1 MLKFIWGVLTLL
13 LLLSC
18 QSSVPDVKET
28 RLLLGTVVTF
38 TVSGV
43 PEDLALQAI
52 TQAATVMQQVENKF
66 TTHGDMQN
74 TVKAF
79 NQAAVG
85 EAIHLDVAVDKL
97 LQQSIIYWQQTQAAF
112 DPTLGDLNKRWG
124 FSGDKAP
131 SKPLSKAEVQQGL
144 MRSGADK
151 LRRISPQTWVKD
163 KAGIQLDFGAI
174 AKGLAIDKGIEAL
187 RQSGVEH
194 AIINAGGDIRILGDH
209 RGQPW
214 RIAIRHP
221 RQDVALGWVDISKG
235 TSIVTSG
242 DYERFFISQGKRYHH
257 IIDPKTG
264 FPAMKSMSVTVQADT
279 AMQAD
284 ALSTA
289 LFILGFEQGLPMVEK
304 MVDVEAVWVDAKGN
318 VHMSSGMKSIF
329 QSLEK
334 KKLSENLQLFQNLP
348 IVA

>member
-1 MLKFIWGVLTLL
+1 MLKYIWGILTLL
-13 LLLSC
+13 LLASC
-18 QSSVPDVKET
+18 QPSVQDVKET

-43 PEDLALQAI
+43 SEELALEAI
-52 TQAATVMQQVENKF
+52 TQATAEMQQVEDTF
-66 TTHGDMQN
+66 TTHGDVQN

-85 EAIHLDVAVDKL
+85 EAVHFDAAVDDL
-97 LQQSIIYWQQTQAAF
+97 LQQSITYWQQTQSAF

-131 SKPLSKAEVQQGL
+131 SKPLSKAEVVQGL
-144 MRSGADK
+144 MHSGVDK

-174 AKGLAIDKGIEAL
+174 AKGLAIDQGIAAFKTF
-187 RQSGVEH
+187 GIEH
-194 AIINAGGDIRILGDH
+194 AIINAGGDMRILGDH
-209 RGQPW
+209 AGQPW

-221 RQDVALGWVDISKG
+221 RQDTALGWVDISNG

-257 IIDPKTG
+257 IINPKTG
-264 FPAMKSMSVTVQADT
+264 FPAMKSMSVTVQAAT

-304 MVDVEAVWVDAKGN
+304 MENIEAIWVDAEGN
-318 VHMSSGMKSIF
+318 IHMSSGMKSIF
-329 QSLEK
+329 QALEK
-334 KKLSENLQLFQNLP
+334 KKS
-348 IVA
+348 